1 MLEISNRND
10 ENLECAYAADRT
22 DKSISIKSNTEPNIA
37 KNDIAIG
44 LNTAQGEP
52 LITQKASDEDSS
64 SDTDNDDVNLDTNKN
79 AFDLIKEYR
88 LKNTN
93 KVILAHLNINSIRNK
108 FSSLKELVSDNID
121 VLVIEETKL
130 DETFPEKAF
139 MIPGY
144 KKTF

>member
-64 SDTDNDDVNLDTNKN
+64 SDTENDDVSLDTNKML
-79 AFDLIKEYR
+79 LI
-88 LKNTN
+88 
-93 KVILAHLNINSIRNK
+93 
-108 FSSLKELVSDNID
+108 
-121 VLVIEETKL
+121 
-130 DETFPEKAF
+130 
-139 MIPGY
+139 
-144 KKTF
+144 